1 MHVISSAG
9 GLPKILPA
17 MLAGL
22 LSLWMAGFAIAAQD
36 SAARTIDASR
46 IDQLAVPLT
55 EYCAVLEDATLSL
68 TLADVQTSA
77 VAARF
82 TSDSS
87 AAEAFSFGF
96 TRSAYWLRVRLQ
108 NSSDQPI
115 ERMLEIANARLS
127 TVQFHQPVANGN
139 YQSVATGAMMP
150 FATRPYPNRFF
161 VFPVT
166 LPARSDQ
173 VYFLRIEAVGP
184 LLIPVRLWAPQAY
197 HAHERSDYL
206 AQAWYFGMAT
216 AMVLFNWLLFIA
228 LRDVI
233 YLLYVNFVT
242 CTTLTLAAQNGLAK
256 EFLWP
261 DAAQW
266 SDAAIP
272 IGFSMTLLT
281 LLFFMRHML
290 DTRIVVPRLD
300 RLIQFLIGIF
310 LLSVIAFFV
319 ALPLFA
325 KTAVQLNLATALLTI
340 GIGLV
345 CAFKRQRSAW
355 FFVAAFAALMFGGV
369 LTALRSFGVLPTNF
383 LTVNGLQFGSA
394 LEMILLALAMADRFD
409 ALRKEKASAQSKALQ
424 AQQETLEAEQRVIET
439 LRWSERVL
447 EDRVSE
453 RTAELSAT
461 VDRLK
466 QTQYD
471 LVQAEKLASLGAL
484 VAGVA
489 HELNT
494 PIGIAL
500 TTASTLEDN
509 AKDFQRTVADGALK
523 RSSLDFFVQRSVDM
537 GALLVRSCHR
547 AANLISSF
555 KQVAVDQTSEQQRQ
569 FDLLALVEDNVASL
583 RPSFKQAGWNIEI
596 DVPEGI
602 NCNSYPG
609 PLGQVLV
616 NLIQNA
622 DLHAFAADEHGTL
635 RITASVVADMVELVV
650 SDNGKGMDAETASRI
665 FEPFFTTRL
674 GQGGSGLGL
683 AICRNIVKGVLGG
696 SLQATSEPGVGTR
709 FIVSFPLNASLSM
722 QPNIA
727 P

>member
-1 MHVISSAG
+1 MISPSSR
-9 GLPKILPA
+9 LPKILLA

-22 LSLWMAGFAIAAQD
+22 LSLWVASFAMAAQD
-36 SAARTIDASR
+36 SAERILDASR
-46 IDQLAVPLT
+46 VDQSAVPLT
-55 EYCAVLEDATLSL
+55 EYTAVLEDASL
-68 TLADVQTSA
+68 NLRLADVQKPE

-82 TSDSS
+82 NWDSS

-96 TRSAYWLRVRLQ
+96 TRSAYWLRVHLR
-108 NSSDQPI
+108 NSSDLPI

-127 TVQFHQPVANGN
+127 TVQFHQALANGAD
-139 YQSVATGAMMP
+139 QSVVTGAVTP
-150 FATRPYPNRFF
+150 FATRPYANRFF
-161 VFPVT
+161 IFPLS
-166 LPARSDQ
+166 LPAHSDQ
-173 VYFLRIEAVGP
+173 VYYLRFESVGP
-184 LLIPVRLWAPQAY
+184 LLIPARLWTPQAY

-216 AMVLFNWLLFIA
+216 AMVLFNLLLFFA
-228 LRDVI
+228 LRDVL

-261 DAAQW
+261 DAALW
-266 SDAAIP
+266 SDTAVP
-272 IGFSMTLLT
+272 VGFSMTLLT

-300 RLIQFLIGIF
+300 RLIQALIAIF
-310 LLSVIAFFV
+310 LLSLIAFAV

-325 KTAVQLNLATALLTI
+325 KTAVQLNLVTALLTI
-340 GIGLV
+340 AIGLA
-345 CAFKRQRSAW
+345 CAFKSQRSAW
-355 FFVAAFAALMFGGV
+355 FFVAAFAALMLGGV
-369 LTALRSFGVLPTNF
+369 LTALRSFGFLPTNF

-409 ALRKEKASAQSKALQ
+409 ALRKEKASAQSKALE
-424 AQQETLEAEQRVIET
+424 AQLETLQAEQRVIET

-466 QTQYD
+466 QTQHD

-509 AKDFQRTVADGALK
+509 AKDFQRTVEDGSVK
-523 RSSLDFFVQRSVDM
+523 RSSLDFFVQKSVDM

-547 AANLISSF
+547 AADLISSF

-569 FDLLALVEDNVASL
+569 FDLRSLVEDNVVSL
-583 RPSFKQAGWNIEI
+583 RPSFKQPVMNIEI
-596 DVPEGI
+596 EVPNGI

-622 DLHAFAADEHGTL
+622 DLHAFAPDEQGTL
-635 RITASVVADMVELVV
+635 RITASVVADMVELIIT
-650 SDNGKGMDAETASRI
+650 DNGKGMDEETAARI

-696 SLQATSEPGVGTR
+696 SLLATSAPGAGSR
-709 FIVSFPLNASLSM
+709 FVVSFPITAS
-722 QPNIA
+722 PR
-727 P
+727 